1 MVVANRQDALV
12 HSVLMVV
19 KFQAVVLVQ
28 VVDAS
33 KVAEIH
39 ADLLVQMQ
47 MVVVAMVE
55 TED

>member
-28 VVDAS
+28 VMDAS